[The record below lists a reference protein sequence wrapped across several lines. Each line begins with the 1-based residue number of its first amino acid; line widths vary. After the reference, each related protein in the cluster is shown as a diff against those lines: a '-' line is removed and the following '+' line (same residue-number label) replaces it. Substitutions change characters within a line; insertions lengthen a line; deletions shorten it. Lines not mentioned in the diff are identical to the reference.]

1 LKIEYGSNFEIYK
14 TEKIKESI
22 KFHENAIYYGSGR
35 YAISELIQHYVSLG
49 DWKRI
54 FVPDY
59 YCMDV
64 IYTISK
70 TGINIVS
77 YQDNPT
83 VLEDQENI
91 SKMCFKNGDVLLRIN
106 FFGLRSFRS
115 NDKIQ
120 IPVIEDHTHGLFSDW
135 ALSSDADWCFSS
147 IRKSLP
153 VADGGVLW
161 SPTNNIINIKTKC
174 TTKEH
179 HELVKNRYS
188 AMKVKSQYFL
198 NKNPAS
204 KNKYLQL
211 FKETEE
217 CFTNNP
223 SSLISPETL
232 TLLNKIPFNIDDSKR
247 LNFEY
252 LLPKLDQYYYKVL
265 IPESDQ
271 TAFSLAIIL
280 ESQSIRDDLR
290 LYLIKNNI
298 YPTILWKLNK
308 NISSDESLL
317 VSNTILSIH
326 IDFRYNFYDLDN
338 MCKILN
344 SYNLCY

>member
-1 LKIEYGSNFEIYK
+1 MKIEYGSNFEFYK
-14 TEKIKESI
+14 TGKIKESI
-22 KFHENAIYYGSGR
+22 KFHEKSIYYGSGR
-35 YAISELIQHYVSLG
+35 YAIWELIQHYVNLG

-64 IYTISK
+64 VHTINK
-70 TGINIVS
+70 TGINIIR

-83 VLEDQENI
+83 IFDDQENI
-91 SKMCFKNGDVLLRIN
+91 SQMSFKDGDVLLRIN

-115 NDKIQ
+115 NNKIK

-161 SPTNNIINIKTKC
+161 SPTNNTINIKTKH

-179 HELVKNRYS
+179 HELVKNRYL
-188 AMKVKSQYFL
+188 AMKIKSQYFL
-198 NKNPAS
+198 NKNSVS

-217 CFTNNP
+217 YFTNNP
-223 SSLISPETL
+223 SSLISPGTL
-232 TLLNKIPFNIDDSKR
+232 SLLNKIPHNIDDSKR
-247 LNFEY
+247 LNFKY
-252 LLPKLDQYYYKVL
+252 LIPKLDQHYYKVL

-271 TAFSLAIIL
+271 TVFSLAIIL
-280 ESQSIRDDLR
+280 ESQSIRDDFR
-290 LYLIKNNI
+290 SYLIKNNI

-308 NISSDESLL
+308 NISSDKSLL
-317 VSNTILSIH
+317 VSNRILSIH
-326 IDFRYNFYDLDN
+326 IDFRYNFYDLDTISE
-338 MCKILN
+338 ILN
-344 SYNLCY
+344 SYNL